1 MENVAEVMK
10 LIEAGLQADATK
22 VFNYSQLLIGK
33 EHKEKLFGIDMS
45 NIKVP
50 IRFKVKMLNNC
61 VEPKAGLSIFNQAF
75 NDKQSTL
82 GDP

>member
-33 EHKEKLFGIDMS
+33 LESKGEDKVANRIKRVIKNKEI
-45 NIKVP
+45 
-50 IRFKVKMLNNC
+50 
-61 VEPKAGLSIFNQAF
+61 Q
-75 NDKQSTL
+75 L
-82 GDP
+82 GV